1 MKVQVRS
8 LAIGAAA
15 SLALLM
21 YVHAAS
27 AQVDLSGTWSNRP
40 EQDAD
45 VRFPG
50 PPFADYLG
58 IPLNDQ
64 ARQFALLSYTPETIN
79 EVDRQCQPWP
89 VHYIVTGPFGFR
101 IYPTADVDG
110 EVIAWNI
117 SGSGDREPM
126 TIWMAGAHK
135 SPPSPQAL
143 AVPAGFTTGEWQG
156 DTLVTTTTHIQD
168 GFLYRNG
175 VPNSDQEVFTMYI
188 TRHGENLTITGV
200 VQDPVYLTAPYVLAG
215 LWVYDPKGNV
225 GTPGNDPAAC
235 TPEEEVTEDLNG
247 NVPSYMAVANNPNLD
262 YMTRLYHIPHQAA
275 MGGAQT
281 MYPQYIKT
289 ISNQYTIPTKYCTYL
304 CCGGWGASGIS
315 ALVFDHDVL
324 KCNSVF

>member
-1 MKVQVRS
+1 
-8 LAIGAAA
+8 
-15 SLALLM
+15 
-21 YVHAAS
+21 
-27 AQVDLSGTWSNRP
+27 
-40 EQDAD
+40 
-45 VRFPG
+45 
-50 PPFADYLG
+50 
-58 IPLNDQ
+58 
-64 ARQFALLSYTPETIN
+64 
-79 EVDRQCQPWP
+79 VDRQCQPWP

-175 VPNSDQEVFTMYI
+175 VPNSDQEVFNMYI
-188 TRHGENLTITGV
+188 TRHGQYLTITGV
-200 VQDPVYLTAPYVLAG
+200 IQDPVYLTAPYVLAG

-225 GTPGNDPAAC
+225 STAGNDPAAC

-247 NVPSYMAVANNPNLD
+247 HVPSYMAAANNPNLD

-289 ISNQYTIPTKYCTYL
+289 ISNQYTTPAKYCTYL
-304 CCGGWGASGIS
+304 CCGGWGSNGIS
-315 ALVFDHDVL
+315 ALVYDHDVL